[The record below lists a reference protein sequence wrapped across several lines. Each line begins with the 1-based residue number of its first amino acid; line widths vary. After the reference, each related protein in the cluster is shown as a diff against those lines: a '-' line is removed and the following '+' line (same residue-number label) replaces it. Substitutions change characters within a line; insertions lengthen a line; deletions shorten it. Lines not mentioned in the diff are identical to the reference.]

1 MVDPHPNTIFSKYLN
16 IGYTIQLVG
25 PFPSWRF
32 KFFVLLGTLLVGI
45 SKLLYLSGIT
55 FPNLELII
63 PTVVVVG
70 SFSPPL
76 HGKWGWTTR
85 YFGVLAL
92 LPVFLTDLVVWGL
105 RPIYFFTWTG
115 FLFAWFLGLHNK
127 LSPFERLGKLLGPTL
142 ITTAIAILLFD
153 FWTGI
158 VGWSLLHAP
167 LWISFIGQVP
177 FTLYHLCSL
186 IFVPPLVGTA
196 KLLVRVGIPV
206 PAAVRAGRKV
216 HLRT

>member
-1 MVDPHPNTIFSKYLN
+1 M
-16 IGYTIQLVG
+16 
-25 PFPSWRF
+25 
-32 KFFVLLGTLLVGI
+32 GTLLVGI

-76 HGKWGWTTR
+76 GGRWGWATR

-92 LPVFLTDLVVWGL
+92 LPVFLTDLAVWGL

-115 FLFAWFLGLHNK
+115 FLFAWLLGLHNK
-127 LSPFERLGKLLGPTL
+127 LSPFERLVKLLGSTL

-167 LWISFIGQVP
+167 LWVSFMGQVP

-186 IFVPPLVGTA
+186 VFVPPLVTMA
-196 KLLVRVGIPV
+196 KVLVRMKLPIPV
-206 PAAVRAGRKV
+206 TLRIKRKTLQYSNV
-216 HLRT
+216 CR